1 MSITVVLLA
10 ILVGVTSAR
19 DESFHEELFFAP
31 LATNDI
37 MSHFRFTTLV
47 PTRSASFGRDFDLL
61 SRFVGE
67 LRDAHDL
74 EEFSVSLAR
83 GVWNEERW
91 GYAPESVPPGA
102 EVSAL
107 FGAGVAEG
115 DVWASWRSLTNAL
128 SGQLCASLNFLDRTT
143 SASPKYSFTPRGV
156 TNVSR
161 SDGGSNRF
169 MRGTLPGEN
178 VCTENLTPWKKML
191 PCQGKRGKSLLT
203 KLPSSKKNLTEYLYL
218 CRIGHASQRGSCSQD

>member
-1 MSITVVLLA
+1 MPAARKGQIMSLFLGLLAVLLTA
-10 ILVGVTSAR
+10 VAAQ
-19 DESFHEELFFAP
+19 DESFHEELLFTP

-37 MSHFRFTTLV
+37 VSHFRFTTLV
-47 PTRSASFGRDFDLL
+47 PTASAPFGRHFGLL

-91 GYAPESVPPGA
+91 GYSPESVPPGA
-102 EVSAL
+102 EVSAW
-107 FGAGVAEG
+107 FGAGVPEG
-115 DVWASWRSLTNAL
+115 DVWSAWRSLTNAL
-128 SGQLCASLNFLDRTT
+128 SGQLCASLNFLDLTT

-156 TNVSR
+156 ANISR
-161 SDGGSNRF
+161 SDGGSGRF

-191 PCQGKRGKSLLT
+191 PCQGKRGKCLWYQGILLKHGYVSLFTL
-203 KLPSSKKNLTEYLYL
+203 
-218 CRIGHASQRGSCSQD
+218 

>member
-1 MSITVVLLA
+1 MKERRNEEKVPAARSGQIMSLFVGLMAVLVTAVVA
-10 ILVGVTSAR
+10 Q
-19 DESFHEELFFAP
+19 DESFHEELLFTP
-31 LATNDI
+31 LATNDVV
-37 MSHFRFTTLV
+37 SHFRFTTLV
-47 PTRSASFGRDFDLL
+47 PTASAPFGRHFDLL

-91 GYAPESVPPGA
+91 GYSPESVPPGA
-102 EVSAL
+102 EVSAW

-115 DVWASWRSLTNAL
+115 DVWSAWRSLTNAL

-156 TNVSR
+156 ANISK
-161 SDGGSNRF
+161 SDGGGSGRF

-191 PCQGKRGKSLLT
+191 PCQGKRGKMS
-203 KLPSSKKNLTEYLYL
+203 
-218 CRIGHASQRGSCSQD
+218 

>member
-1 MSITVVLLA
+1 MIDDYETTGRQRQQLTGKSIMSIIVGLLA
-10 ILVGVTSAR
+10 VLVTAGAAR
-19 DESFHEELFFAP
+19 DESFHEELLFVP
-31 LATNDI
+31 LATNDVV
-37 MSHFRFTTLV
+37 SHFRFTTLV

-67 LRDAHDL
+67 LRDAYDL

-83 GVWNEERW
+83 GIWNEERW

-102 EVSAL
+102 EVSAW

-115 DVWASWRSLTNAL
+115 DVWSSWRSLTNAL
-128 SGQLCASLNFLDRTT
+128 SGQLCASLNFLDQTT

-156 TNVSR
+156 SNISK
-161 SDGGSNRF
+161 SDGGAGYGGSKRF

-191 PCQGKRGKSLLT
+191 PCQGKRGK
-203 KLPSSKKNLTEYLYL
+203 
-218 CRIGHASQRGSCSQD
+218 CA